1 MQDTWVRF
9 LGQEDSLE
17 EEMATH
23 SSIHA
28 WKIPRTEESGGLQAM
43 GSQRVGHDLVTN
55 NKKNNPSLPSPI
67 SAANSGSMP
76 KESSTRTSDYTIL

>member
-1 MQDTWVRF
+1 MQDMMQDTWVRF

-28 WKIPRTEESGGLQAM
+28 LKIPRTEESGGLQAM
-43 GSQRVGHDLVTN
+43 GSQRVGHDLVTEQQ
-55 NKKNNPSLPSPI
+55 KEQPI
-67 SAANSGSMP
+67 LA
-76 KESSTRTSDYTIL
+76 